1 MKNAP
6 VLQFSGIIPARYASS
21 RFPGKPLVMIG
32 NKPMIQRV
40 YEQARSS
47 LEMIYVA
54 TDDRRIFDA
63 VSEFGGKAV
72 MTSPDH
78 LSGTDRCAEAVDKI
92 DAETGRKT
100 EIVIN
105 IQGDEPFIRP
115 EQITLLMK
123 CFTDESVEIA
133 TLIRKVGPGEDIF
146 NHNQPKVILDSKNN
160 AIYFSRSAIPYIMA
174 KEKTDWSKNH
184 VFYKHIGLYA
194 YRTATLKQ
202 ITLLPRSLLEIS
214 ESLEQNRWI
223 ENGYRI
229 RTALSE
235 WENISI
241 DTPDDLERAKLL
253 FEQFF

>member
-1 MKNAP
+1 
-6 VLQFSGIIPARYASS
+6 
-21 RFPGKPLVMIG
+21 
-32 NKPMIQRV
+32 
-40 YEQARSS
+40 
-47 LEMIYVA
+47 
-54 TDDRRIFDA
+54 
-63 VSEFGGKAV
+63 
-72 MTSPDH
+72 
-78 LSGTDRCAEAVDKI
+78 
-92 DAETGRKT
+92 
-100 EIVIN
+100 
-105 IQGDEPFIRP
+105 
-115 EQITLLMK
+115 
-123 CFTDESVEIA
+123 
-133 TLIRKVGPGEDIF
+133 
-146 NHNQPKVILDSKNN
+146 
-160 AIYFSRSAIPYIMA
+160 MA

-194 YRTATLKQ
+194 YRAATLKQ